1 MDGLKLMTINLKTS
15 IIVGSLLRAC
25 LGRAEETM
33 CDDLDGVACD
43 AGFFGYGMNEEIQG
57 APDSVDEL
65 WGTYYTNMQNPPKPF
80 DRVRAFYHIHDDCAV
95 RGSFVVED
103 AESGTKGEDK

>member
-1 MDGLKLMTINLKTS
+1 MTINLKTS
-15 IIVGSLLRAC
+15 IIVGSLLGAC
-25 LGRAEETM
+25 LARAEEVM
-33 CDDLDGVACD
+33 CGELDGVACG
-43 AGFFGYGMNEEIQG
+43 AGFFGYEMNEEIQG

-80 DRVRAFYHIHDDCAV
+80 RGVCAV

-103 AESGTKGEDK
+103 VDESGQKGEDK